1 MTAAARP
8 LLTPNGPRIGTR
20 GQVKEYDALRLTSEQ
35 SPGLNDPVSL
45 YRSQRPHVIEMFE
58 LELVRT
64 WGIRGSPGDQNVRTP
79 MPREEIGQG
88 IWGHEASPGKALR

>member
-20 GQVKEYDALRLTSEQ
+20 GQVKGYDALRLTSEQ

-45 YRSQRPHVIEMFE
+45 YRSQRPHVIETFE
-58 LELVRT
+58 LRGGSNLRCGCMHT
-64 WGIRGSPGDQNVRTP
+64 WINVRTRIGSNLGYTWE
-79 MPREEIGQG
+79 PR
-88 IWGHEASPGKALR
+88 